1 MIARQ
6 AKDGRGAQF
15 RVFQAEACKQ
25 FVIAFSSKALQQKML
40 FKAWENCRN
49 EANLKNVSEN
59 IDKLVFAKVRKFLTL

>member
-25 FVIAFSSKALQQKML
+25 FVIAFSCKALQHKSAVQSVGEL
-40 FKAWENCRN
+40 
-49 EANLKNVSEN
+49 SELSKSEKR
-59 IDKLVFAKVRKFLTL
+59 IRKHYKLVCAKVRKFLTL

>member
-1 MIARQ
+1 
-6 AKDGRGAQF
+6 
-15 RVFQAEACKQ
+15 
-25 FVIAFSSKALQQKML
+25 ML